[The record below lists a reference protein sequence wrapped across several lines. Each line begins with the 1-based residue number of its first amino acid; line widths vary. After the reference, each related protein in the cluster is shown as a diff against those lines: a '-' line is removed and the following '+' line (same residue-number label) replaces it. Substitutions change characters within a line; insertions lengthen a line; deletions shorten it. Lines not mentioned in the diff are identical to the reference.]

1 MEKSNM
7 KNKYLYLSILFLVIT
22 IIGVV
27 SVLNNSIS
35 DNIGS
40 LFFPSILSLFFFLK
54 WRELPKEKSFYFS
67 ILFLFITVISS
78 IALVNNNKNMDLNV
92 ILFIAALSLF
102 LFLKSTNVKMKR
114 EK

>member
-1 MEKSNM
+1 M
-7 KNKYLYLSILFLVIT
+7 KNKYFYLSILFLVIT

-40 LFFPSILSLFFFLK
+40 IFFPSILSLFFFLK
-54 WRELPKEKSFYFS
+54 RRELPKEKSFYFS

-78 IALVNNNKNMDLNV
+78 IALVNNNKTWIIHKISGNYD
-92 ILFIAALSLF
+92 
-102 LFLKSTNVKMKR
+102 
-114 EK
+114 

>member
-1 MEKSNM
+1 M

-22 IIGVV
+22 IIGVD

-40 LFFPSILSLFFFLK
+40 IFLPSIFSLFFFLK
-54 WRELPKEKSFYFS
+54 WRELPKENSFYFS